1 MSSSKKPIETST
13 SNLKFELKEIL
24 TIITVLI
31 SLLATYFGIIKD
43 IETRLVKIETRLDI
57 MDKDF
62 YTQPSDSI
70 RRDELPEKPIEQK

>member
-1 MSSSKKPIETST
+1 MPSSKKPVETST

-43 IETRLVKIETRLDI
+43 IRT
-57 MDKDF
+57 
-62 YTQPSDSI
+62 SI
-70 RRDELPEKPIEQK
+70 